1 MGSLLEIVSPLPSCL
16 HIEKDQNEGDEIV
29 VNIDV
34 NVEVKNDENSGFL
47 KMYFKSR
54 ISLEKTYFLTTFK
67 RVESSKLLSIHFLAF
82 HSTASW

>member
-1 MGSLLEIVSPLPSCL
+1 MGTVLRIVSPLPSWL
-16 HIEKDQNEGDEIV
+16 HIEKDKNEGDEIV

>member
-1 MGSLLEIVSPLPSCL
+1 MGTVLRIVSPLPSWL
-16 HIEKDQNEGDEIV
+16 HIEKDKNEGDEIV

-54 ISLEKTYFLTTFK
+54 ISLEKTYFSTTFK
-67 RVESSKLLSIHFLAF
+67 HINSSKLIFIYFLAF